1 MRCGVETAAIPRRSY
16 LRRHARATSAET
28 GGVAYL
34 KEGVRR
40 GVKKRVIGQ
49 KETITKSKPILGEGG
64 GGGGGKGFRE
74 QSMAR
79 GGRIHRHAAPPNTN
93 LSRGREDKKIGR
105 MDRKKSLLT
114 TATNWELS
122 G

>member
-34 KEGVRR
+34 KEGVRS
-40 GVKKRVIGQ
+40 GVKKRDIGQ
-49 KETITKSKPILGEGG
+49 KETITTSKPILGEGG
-64 GGGGGKGFRE
+64 GEGFRE